1 MTIEDSNTIN
11 NKPNGG
17 KSTKKNFSVISITFI
32 LIFTSYN
39 AATNLQSSTN
49 TDGNVGLYSLAI
61 ISGCSV
67 FSCLFL
73 TNPIIFLAG
82 YKWTIFIAQI
92 GFLLFVA
99 ANIYPKVWLMYP
111 TSAVCGIFQAAF
123 WTAQSAYIADL
134 GKTDKIGEEEAKENK
149 YFGIF
154 YATFQTSEVWGDL
167 ITYLVLRNGRN
178 DSIQKDINLC
188 GANYLES
195 EEQSLSDGSNEIS
208 LHTASI
214 LYGIFVGLIV
224 ISLFLVALF
233 LDQKRHLKQS
243 ESKGFISDSFK
254 YTTST
259 LKQLKKPKQI
269 LLLPLAFWIG
279 VSEAF
284 MWSTFITGFITC
296 SVGIQYIGLV
306 MMVYGIAA
314 SIFSIIVGYV
324 GKFHR
329 RSLIFVIASIV
340 CYGSLI
346 TMLLWKPYSSQM
358 YVLYILAILQGLAS
372 AIWDPVVS
380 ALYETVF
387 PKEEEAAFSS
397 MWLGENTGHLVVYLY
412 AGSLRA
418 RTSIILQ
425 IIYLTIALIGY
436 FILDIK
442 QTYQQK
448 KLPPVALANVAV
460 IETQ

>member
-1 MTIEDSNTIN
+1 MTIEDSNTID

-39 AATNLQSSTN
+39 AVTNLQSSAN

-167 ITYLVLRNGRN
+167 ITYLVLRNG
-178 DSIQKDINLC
+178 
-188 GANYLES
+188 
-195 EEQSLSDGSNEIS
+195 
-208 LHTASI
+208 
-214 LYGIFVGLIV
+214 
-224 ISLFLVALF
+224 
-233 LDQKRHLKQS
+233 
-243 ESKGFISDSFK
+243 
-254 YTTST
+254 
-259 LKQLKKPKQI
+259 
-269 LLLPLAFWIG
+269 
-279 VSEAF
+279 
-284 MWSTFITGFITC
+284 
-296 SVGIQYIGLV
+296 LV

-346 TMLLWKPYSSQM
+346 AMLLWKPYSSQM

>member
-1 MTIEDSNTIN
+1 MVYGIAASIFSIIVGYMGKFQRRSLMFVIASTVCYGSLITMLLW
-11 NKPNGG
+11 KP
-17 KSTKKNFSVISITFI
+17 
-32 LIFTSYN
+32 Y
-39 AATNLQSSTN
+39 SSQMY
-49 TDGNVGLYSLAI
+49 VLYILAI
-61 ISGCSV
+61 LQGLASAIWDPVVS
-67 FSCLFL
+67 
-73 TNPIIFLAG
+73 AG

-154 YATFQTSEVWGDL
+154 YATFQTSKVICCSNTHINFSLTKGEVWGDL
-167 ITYLVLRNGRN
+167 ITYLVLRN
-178 DSIQKDINLC
+178 
-188 GANYLES
+188 
-195 EEQSLSDGSNEIS
+195 
-208 LHTASI
+208 
-214 LYGIFVGLIV
+214 
-224 ISLFLVALF
+224 
-233 LDQKRHLKQS
+233 
-243 ESKGFISDSFK
+243 
-254 YTTST
+254 
-259 LKQLKKPKQI
+259 
-269 LLLPLAFWIG
+269 
-279 VSEAF
+279 
-284 MWSTFITGFITC
+284 
-296 SVGIQYIGLV
+296 GLV

-442 QTYQQK
+442 QTYQQQ
-448 KLPPVALANVAV
+448 KLPPVTLANVAV